1 MSVSSL
7 EGKRSGVLARFIA
20 TIDCLPVNDKQ
31 KLAAGALLLGGSLFF
46 IGNIVHPFITN
57 ISNDYIHSEYV
68 ERLNS
73 LKGKSHAPEDKAAIW
88 LLGSCVIQ
96 KHRLSNGAFPVDKA
110 EQVCLGQVVGQT
122 LLTRGGDAAADVA
135 ARYDRLGFSLRG
147 DIKADIGM

>member
-1 MSVSSL
+1 SISSL

-20 TIDCLPVNDKQ
+20 TIYCLPVNDKQ

-73 LKGKSHAPEDKAAIW
+73 LKGKYHAPEDKAAIW

-96 KHRLSNGAFPVDKA
+96 KHRL
-110 EQVCLGQVVGQT
+110 
-122 LLTRGGDAAADVA
+122 
-135 ARYDRLGFSLRG
+135 
-147 DIKADIGM
+147 